1 MNPIR
6 RQMTKVASMM
16 SPPFIR
22 LGPLGAEGEE
32 EARAGVD
39 VDTGVLLYRLSYA
52 R

>member
-1 MNPIR
+1 
-6 RQMTKVASMM
+6 MM